1 MSVCLKRLSSPKICR
16 MMSNAKWF
24 VLLFL
29 LTLVAKAAG
38 QESVRARP
46 SPLALATVRYKDT
59 YVKITYSR
67 PHKRGREIFGK
78 LVPYNEVW
86 RTGANEAT
94 EITSTRDL
102 IVNGTLLPAGTYSL
116 FTIPR
121 PEQWTIIINKDLGLW
136 GAYNYNQKMDIM
148 RFDVKVQTLDAPVE
162 ALTIQFEQKNNT
174 AELLIMWDTVKVAI
188 PIQFIEPKS

>member
-1 MSVCLKRLSSPKICR
+1 
-16 MMSNAKWF
+16 MSNAKWIL
-24 VLLFL
+24 VPLLL
-29 LTLVAKAAG
+29 MLMMAKTTA
-38 QESVRARP
+38 QESIRPRP

-67 PHKRGREIFGK
+67 PQKRGREIFGK
-78 LVPYNEVW
+78 LVPYDEVW

-94 EITSTRDL
+94 ELTTTRDL
-102 IVNGTLLPAGTYSL
+102 IINGTLLPAGSYSI

-136 GAYNYNQKMDIM
+136 GAYNYNPKMDVM
-148 RFDVKVQTLDAPVE
+148 RFDVKVMTLDTPVE
-162 ALTIQFEQKNNT
+162 TFTIQFEQKNN
-174 AELLIMWDTVKVAI
+174 AADLLMMWDNVKVSI